1 MTVNYPEW
9 FDQNWY
15 DPNTGR
21 VYKDVL
27 INNFNAIEEEINRIL
42 AIDINDITIPDIGEV
57 EYPDVSLSDEDA
69 DSQILNLR
77 SYLDIVQI
85 INYPLV
91 VKTDGNTLI
100 TRVEYWGDDLTY
112 HTLKNTDSV
121 IPNSSYPYMYLDYG
135 NGAIIRSDSYTTP
148 SNCVLIGIFRD
159 GKLYTKDSK
168 PSTKTD
174 VLTVLCNQK
183 TAKRFASVSGNGQT
197 DHGDLGDVSFS
208 NGSQTLLCY
217 TSQSKNIAGSSG
229 TLPRFGLN
237 QGTD

>member
-1 MTVNYPEW
+1 MTIEYPEW

-27 INNFNAIEEEINRIL
+27 IKNFNAIEEEINRLL

-100 TRVEYWGDDLTY
+100 TQVEYWGDDLIY
-112 HTLKNTDSV
+112 HILKNLTEV
-121 IPNSSYPYMYLDYG
+121 IPNSSSFG
-135 NGAIIRSDSYTTP
+135 N
-148 SNCVLIGIFRD
+148 NLVFR
-159 GKLYTKDSK
+159 
-168 PSTKTD
+168 
-174 VLTVLCNQK
+174 
-183 TAKRFASVSGNGQT
+183 
-197 DHGDLGDVSFS
+197 
-208 NGSQTLLCY
+208 
-217 TSQSKNIAGSSG
+217 
-229 TLPRFGLN
+229 
-237 QGTD
+237 

>member
-1 MTVNYPEW
+1 MTFDYPEW

-27 INNFNAIEEEINRIL
+27 IKNFNAIEEEINRL
-42 AIDINDITIPDIGEV
+42 LSIDINDITIPDISEV

-91 VKTDGNTLI
+91 VKTNGNTLI
-100 TRVEYWGDDLTY
+100 TQVEYWGDDLTY
-112 HTLKNTDSV
+112 HILKNTNEI

-135 NGAIIRSDSYTTP
+135 NGDIIRSASYTTP
-148 SNCVLIGIFRD
+148 SDCVLIGIFRD
-159 GKLYTKDSK
+159 GKLYTRDSK
-168 PSTKTD
+168 YSMKVDT
-174 VLTVLCNQK
+174 LSLICNQGSARR
-183 TAKRFASVSGNGQT
+183 TSNASAGGSQWQNAGSVT
-197 DHGDLGDVSFS
+197 FS
-208 NGSQTLLCY
+208 NRDQTLICY
-217 TSQSKNIAGSSG
+217 QTQSKNSG
-229 TLPRFGLN
+229 GNSCTVMRLGL
-237 QGTD
+237 TP

>member
-1 MTVNYPEW
+1 MTIEYPEW

-27 INNFNAIEEEINRIL
+27 IKNFNAIEEEINKIL
-42 AIDINDITIPDIGEV
+42 AVDINDITIPNIGEV

-100 TRVEYWGDDLTY
+100 TQVEYWGDDLTY
-112 HTLKNTDSV
+112 HILKNTEEI
-121 IPNSSYPYMYLDYG
+121 IPNNSYPYMYLDYG
-135 NGAIIRSDSYTTP
+135 NGAIIRSSSYTTP
-148 SNCVLIGIFRD
+148 SDCVLIGIFRD
-159 GKLYTKDSK
+159 GKLYTRDSK
-168 PSTKTD
+168 YSMKVDT
-174 VLTVLCNQK
+174 LSLICNQSS
-183 TAKRFASVSGNGQT
+183 AKRTANASAGGSEWQNAGSIT
-197 DHGDLGDVSFS
+197 FS
-208 NGSQTLLCY
+208 NGAQTLICY
-217 TSQSKNIAGSSG
+217 QTQSKNSG
-229 TLPRFGLN
+229 GNSCTVMRLGL
-237 QGTD
+237 TP

>member
-1 MTVNYPEW
+1 MTIEYPEW

-27 INNFNAIEEEINRIL
+27 IKNFNAIEEEINRLL
-42 AIDINDITIPDIGEV
+42 AIDINDITIPDISEV

-77 SYLDIVQI
+77 SYLNIVQI

-100 TRVEYWGDDLTY
+100 TQVEYWGDDLTY
-112 HTLKNTDSV
+112 HILKNLSEV

-135 NGAIIRSDSYTTP
+135 NRAIIRSSSYTTP
-148 SNCVLIGIFRD
+148 LDCVLIGIFRECYVSCI
-159 GKLYTKDSK
+159 LPFTTTCTSIR
-168 PSTKTD
+168 SSFCRILFTNKT
-174 VLTVLCNQK
+174 
-183 TAKRFASVSGNGQT
+183 
-197 DHGDLGDVSFS
+197 
-208 NGSQTLLCY
+208 
-217 TSQSKNIAGSSG
+217 
-229 TLPRFGLN
+229 
-237 QGTD
+237 

>member
-1 MTVNYPEW
+1 MTIQYPEW

-27 INNFNAIEEEINRIL
+27 IKNFNAIEEEINRIL
-42 AIDINDITIPDIGEV
+42 AVDINDITIPDIGEV

-77 SYLDIVQI
+77 SYLNIAQI

-100 TRVEYWGDDLTY
+100 TQVEYWGDDLNY
-112 HTLKNTDSV
+112 HILKNTDEI

-148 SNCVLIGIFRD
+148 SGCVLIGIFRD
-159 GKLYTKDSK
+159 GKLYTRDSK
-168 PSTKTD
+168 YSMKVDT
-174 VLTVLCNQK
+174 LSLICNQDSAKK
-183 TAKRFASVSGNGQT
+183 TSNTSAGGSEWGASGN
-197 DHGDLGDVSFS
+197 VKFS
-208 NGSQTLLCY
+208 NGTQTLICY
-217 TSQSKNIAGSSG
+217 HTQSKNSGGNSG
-229 TLPRFGLN
+229 TVTRLGLIP
-237 QGTD
+237 